1 MTNIITYFAII
12 VFTFRFAA
20 EAFNVR
26 QIVYVFLLNIKN
38 CMPEANN
45 MTKNDMKYRLSI
57 QYLYPYILPAPNKS
71 KGV

>member
-1 MTNIITYFAII
+1 M
-12 VFTFRFAA
+12 FTFRFAA

-57 QYLYPYILPAPNKS
+57 QYLYPYILPAPSKS

>member
-1 MTNIITYFAII
+1 
-12 VFTFRFAA
+12 
-20 EAFNVR
+20 
-26 QIVYVFLLNIKN
+26 
-38 CMPEANN
+38 MPEANN